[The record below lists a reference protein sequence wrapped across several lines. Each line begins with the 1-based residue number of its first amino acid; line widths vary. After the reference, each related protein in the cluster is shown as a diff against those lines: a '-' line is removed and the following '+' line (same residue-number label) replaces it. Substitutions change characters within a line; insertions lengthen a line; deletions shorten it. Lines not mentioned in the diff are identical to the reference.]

1 MDRSHKSNTVLL
13 DLLFLMLLGIVA
25 MFFLSWM
32 MINPTKSKA
41 DIETKAE
48 YVITVTWP
56 KGCTDDVDTWLMNPL
71 EQIVWYSNKEVGLMH
86 LDRDDLGSSTDV
98 LVLPDGRIVEYIYNQ
113 ELTTIRGFIP
123 GEWVLNIH
131 MYSKK
136 DSNPIEVLVA
146 IDKLNPIVKRVFQK
160 AFQMATHWEEIT
172 VARMEMTG
180 NGDILKWDDLPK
192 KMVKTTWGY

>member
-123 GEWVLNIH
+123 GEWVLSIH